1 MREQERAVTASEP
14 PAELAPSAALHD
26 NGYHL
31 TNYRNNLKRLVD
43 TVTVRHTVVLYSTRT
58 LVASL
63 WPYLSLNKLFGLVL
77 IDDSRYRFWT

>member
-43 TVTVRHTVVLYSTRT
+43 TVTVRHSTVQSRT

-63 WPYLSLNKLFGLVL
+63 WPYLSPNKLFGLVL